1 MWKKHESKPVTASS
15 PQVSAPSRATPSQR
29 QGSCTQRTATIGPSI
44 SICGDICGEGDLL
57 IEGKVEGGIRLHQ
70 HDVTVGRSGRVEADV
85 HGKRICVEGQVKG
98 DLFGEEVVIRKSGR
112 VEGNATAPR
121 VVLEDG
127 CNFRG
132 EINMKP
138 EVSRPEISKGAKHA
152 RQRRAVP
159 QAVHA

>member
-1 MWKKHESKPVTASS
+1 MWKKHEPKPATPQPAASS
-15 PQVSAPSRATPSQR
+15 TPQFSASPR
-29 QGSCTQRTATIGPSI
+29 QGAGSPRTATIGPSI
-44 SICGDICGEGDLL
+44 SIRGDICGEGDLL
-57 IEGKVEGGIRLHQ
+57 IEGQVEGGIRLRQ

-138 EVSRPEISKGAKHA
+138 GKPSPGSAKTA
-152 RQRRAVP
+152 GPSRRAVP
-159 QAVHA
+159 QAVPA